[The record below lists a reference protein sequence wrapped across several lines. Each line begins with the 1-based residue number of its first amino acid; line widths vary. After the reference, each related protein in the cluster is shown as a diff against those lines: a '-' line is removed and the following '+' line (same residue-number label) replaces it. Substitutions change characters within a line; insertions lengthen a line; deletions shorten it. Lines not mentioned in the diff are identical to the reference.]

1 MTIKYPPSYLLPQPN
16 EKDMKSKITDYII
29 QYETKG
35 FEQEEEYIAFFQLLI
50 DNGLAWRLQGH
61 YGRTATK
68 LVEAGLCT
76 KKENK

>member
-1 MTIKYPPSYLLPQPN
+1 
-16 EKDMKSKITDYII
+16 MKSKITNLII

-68 LVEAGLCT
+68 LIEAGLCT